1 MNILITGS
9 KGFIGKNLL
18 FYFKSQG
25 IKVLTF
31 DRGDELKRLESNIN
45 KVSFI
50 FHLAGINRP
59 NKVQEF
65 IQNINLTKKICKI
78 AEKSIKKIPIVFA
91 SSIQVNQKNPYGDS
105 KLEAEKIIVEY
116 SKKKEVSIYLYRL
129 PNIFGK
135 WSKPNYNS
143 FIATIC
149 FNLINNLPISIH
161 DNKKMMELVYIDDL
175 VNSFFK
181 VFKGYK
187 DKKISKIKYVKVSPS
202 YKVSC
207 ISLFNKL
214 KDIHDTFETI
224 SVKKYANGFGRAL
237 YSTYLS
243 FLPDKK
249 LIFTLLEN
257 VDDRGSFT
265 EFIRTIDNGQI
276 SIFKSNPGISRGN
289 HYHNSKNEKFL
300 VVNGKAKFEMI
311 NLKSRK
317 KIEIFL
323 DGKKPQ
329 VLITPPGWAHKITN
343 VSKNMLI
350 AVVWANE
357 NFNIN
362 NPDTYEFNL

>member
-187 DKKISKIKYVKVSPS
+187 DKKISKIKYD
-202 YKVSC
+202 SC
-207 ISLFNKL
+207 IFTCNFSSSCWF
-214 KDIHDTFETI
+214 
-224 SVKKYANGFGRAL
+224 SVSSIKYGIIL
-237 YSTYLS
+237 YLCA
-243 FLPDKK
+243 
-249 LIFTLLEN
+249 
-257 VDDRGSFT
+257 
-265 EFIRTIDNGQI
+265 
-276 SIFKSNPGISRGN
+276 SR
-289 HYHNSKNEKFL
+289 
-300 VVNGKAKFEMI
+300 
-311 NLKSRK
+311 
-317 KIEIFL
+317 
-323 DGKKPQ
+323 
-329 VLITPPGWAHKITN
+329 
-343 VSKNMLI
+343 
-350 AVVWANE
+350 
-357 NFNIN
+357 
-362 NPDTYEFNL
+362 